1 MHQDFT
7 FSARAWLALAVVA
20 CGSAEQARD
29 ALGFDEPAMSRAA
42 ESPTPQRFV
51 DNEADYSPAAD
62 GADECAVSRVVLR
75 ETRRPI
81 DIILVLD
88 NSVSMEGELTAVERN
103 INAHFANILE
113 ASGADYRVI
122 LISRHRNADRTRSND
137 AKTSICITQPLST
150 LQDCPAAEPG
160 LSGRFFHYSADID
173 SHDSLDQLLATYAQ
187 PDPLYRVAMTGWS
200 AWLRDGSRKVFLEL
214 TDDDSFTSSDEFLAA
229 LTALAPQHFGPSPQA
244 PSFVFHSIVGV
255 AERDAT
261 ELAYGPNEPLVSE
274 RCRTD
279 ERLVSSAGQTYQALS
294 RLTGGLRYP
303 LCHLDGY
310 DAMFESIA
318 RDGVERSGLSCSFPL
333 PATPAGKRLDL
344 ARLELV
350 IQEGAEQSAAR
361 ETTALRVASADEC
374 QPRGFFANGDRIELC
389 PALCTALLDQPEA
402 TVSAAFDC
410 NAFVDV
416 R

>member
-1 MHQDFT
+1 MHQNLT

-29 ALGFDEPAMSRAA
+29 ALGFNEP
-42 ESPTPQRFV
+42 SPTLPDAEDPARFV
-51 DNEADYSPAAD
+51 DNEAAYLPAAE
-62 GADECAVSRVVLR
+62 GAEECAVSRVLLR

-81 DIILVLD
+81 DVILVLD

-103 INAHFANILE
+103 INTHFANILE
-113 ASGADYRVI
+113 ASGTDYRVI
-122 LISRHRNADRTRSND
+122 LISRHRNAERTRSDD

-150 LQDCPAAEPG
+150 LEDCPASAPG
-160 LSGRFFHYSADID
+160 LSGRFFHYSTDID
-173 SHDSLDQLLATYAQ
+173 SHDSLAQLLATYAQ
-187 PDPLYRVAMTGWS
+187 PDPLYRVAVTGWS
-200 AWLRDGSRKVFLEL
+200 AWLRDGARKVFLEL
-214 TDDDSFTSSDEFLAA
+214 TDDDSFTSVDEFLAG
-229 LTALAPQHFGPSPQA
+229 LTALAPQHFGPSPEA

-261 ELAYGPNEPLVSE
+261 ELAYGPNEPLVRE

-279 ERLVSSAGQTYQALS
+279 ERLVTSAGPAYQALS
-294 RLTGGLRYP
+294 RLTGGLRFP

-310 DAMFESIA
+310 DAIFESIA
-318 RDGVERSGLSCSFPL
+318 QDGVERSGLSCSFPL
-333 PATPAGKRLDL
+333 PAAPPGKRLDL

-350 IQEGAEQSAAR
+350 IHEGAAQSAAR
-361 ETTALRVASADEC
+361 ETTALRVPSADEC
-374 QPRGFFANGDRIELC
+374 QPRGFFADGDRIELC